1 MSQEK
6 DTIENELRRQ
16 ARERRDARRAAA
28 SNVSAKDAAGNP
40 PASGTTG
47 TDGDPAAPANR
58 ASKSEAV
65 RLLAS
70 LLAPYKCLCAATLVA
85 MLFDLSGMLLIPT
98 QLSMMINVAITTH
111 DASEFMAHG
120 VLMLVAALCGSIGY
134 ITSTWLASRLCAN
147 VGRDLRM
154 RVYRASLDFSGG
166 DFSRFGTGSMITRTL
181 SDANV
186 VQQTLLMAILMILP
200 VPIMCAISVG
210 LAFSIDALM
219 GWVLLAVTATTIAVS
234 LVSVFA
240 TAPIFTRLQGFIDSM
255 NARLREAITGVRVV
269 RAFGCE
275 DETRE
280 RLDETFSAYADNAI
294 RVNMVFAA
302 TDTLT
307 FFLMNA
313 VESLVMW
320 LGANRV
326 GMHAMQIGSISALIE
341 YAMLILFFLMM
352 AQFALISVPRA
363 MACLDRASEVLRFV
377 PEIRDAETCVSLPA
391 PLARLEAGAKGEVA
405 TGEAATAGSGAATSA
420 GAPAA
425 TGSTAAAPI
434 EVARFDHVSLC
445 FSDADEDTLHDL
457 TFSIRRGEVTAII
470 GNTGSGKST
479 IAKMLLRFNDV
490 TSGKLLFEGIDVRDV
505 AQAELRSRIAYV
517 PQKAWLFSGTIA
529 ENLRH
534 GRADATDEELWH
546 ALDVAQA
553 SFVRELPGGLN
564 APVTQ
569 GGTNFSG
576 GQRQRL
582 AIARALAKRPEVMVF
597 DDSFS
602 ALDYKTDAKLREA
615 LATSASDSAVVVVA
629 QRIATIMRATQII
642 VLDDGRVV
650 GQGTHEELLR
660 SCPTYLE
667 IAQSQLS
674 SAELGL
680 TDEEIAAVMKG
691 GER

>member
-1 MSQEK
+1 MSQDK

-28 SNVSAKDAAGNP
+28 PGASGKGAAGKPSAPDTIGNDGNLA
-40 PASGTTG
+40 AS
-47 TDGDPAAPANR
+47 ANR

-65 RLLAS
+65 RLLVS
-70 LLAPYKCLCAATLVA
+70 LLAPYKRLCAATLVA

-111 DASEFMAHG
+111 DANEFMTHG
-120 VLMLVAALCGSIGY
+120 VLMLVAALCGSFGY

-210 LAFSIDALM
+210 LAFSIDPLM
-219 GWVLLAVTATTIAVS
+219 GWVLLAVTAATIAVS

-326 GMHAMQIGSISALIE
+326 GVHAMQIGSISALIE

-377 PEIRDAETCVSLPA
+377 PEIRDAETCVALPA
-391 PLARLEAGAKGEVA
+391 PLARFKVGVKGEDA
-405 TGEAATAGSGAATSA
+405 AATS
-420 GAPAA
+420 AA
-425 TGSTAAAPI
+425 TGSTAAAPAPA
-434 EVARFDHVSLC
+434 EVARFDHVSLR

-490 TSGKLLFEGIDVRDV
+490 TSGKLLFEGVDVRDV

-534 GRADATDEELWH
+534 GRANATDEELWH

-582 AIARALAKRPEVMVF
+582 AIARALVRHADLYVF

-602 ALDYKTDAKLREA
+602 ALDFKTDAALRHA
-615 LATSASDSAVVVVA
+615 LTTELAHAAQLVIA
-629 QRIATIMRATQII
+629 QRVSTIHDANQIVVLKDGSIVGLGRHDDLMQTCDNYRAIA
-642 VLDDGRVV
+642 
-650 GQGTHEELLR
+650 E
-660 SCPTYLE
+660 
-667 IAQSQLS
+667 SQLRKEAS
-674 SAELGL
+674 HE
-680 TDEEIAAVMKG
+680 
-691 GER
+691 

>member
-1 MSQEK
+1 MSQDK

-28 SNVSAKDAAGNP
+28 PGASGKDAAGKP
-40 PASGTTG
+40 SASGAAG
-47 TDGDPAAPANR
+47 NDGDPATPANR
-58 ASKSEAV
+58 ASKFETV

-70 LLAPYKCLCAATLVA
+70 LLAPYKRLCAGTLVA

-111 DASEFMAHG
+111 DANEFMTHG
-120 VLMLVAALCGSIGY
+120 VLMLVAALCGSFGY

-210 LAFSIDALM
+210 LAFSIDTLM
-219 GWVLLAVTATTIAVS
+219 GWVLLTVTVATIAVS

-302 TDTLT
+302 TDTLA

-326 GMHAMQIGSISALIE
+326 GVHAMQIGSISAIIE

-377 PEIRDAETCVSLPA
+377 PEIRDAETCASLPA
-391 PLARLEAGAKGEVA
+391 PLVRLEVGAKGEDA
-405 TGEAATAGSGAATSA
+405 
-420 GAPAA
+420 
-425 TGSTAAAPI
+425 AAAPGPA
-434 EVARFDHVSLC
+434 EVARFDHVSLR
-445 FSDADEDTLHDL
+445 FSDADEDTLNDL

-490 TSGKLLFEGIDVRDV
+490 TSGKLLFEGVDVRDV
-505 AQAELRSRIAYV
+505 AQADLRSRIAYV

-534 GRADATDEELWH
+534 GRANATDEELWH

-582 AIARALAKRPEVMVF
+582 AIARALVRHADLYVF

-602 ALDYKTDAKLREA
+602 ALDFKTDAALRHA
-615 LATSASDSAVVVVA
+615 LTTELAHAAQLVIA
-629 QRIATIMRATQII
+629 QRVSTIHDANQIVVLKDGSIVGLGRHDELMQTCDNYRAIA
-642 VLDDGRVV
+642 
-650 GQGTHEELLR
+650 E
-660 SCPTYLE
+660 
-667 IAQSQLS
+667 SQLRKEAS
-674 SAELGL
+674 HE
-680 TDEEIAAVMKG
+680 
-691 GER
+691 

>member
-1 MSQEK
+1 MSQDK

-28 SNVSAKDAAGNP
+28 SDASGKDAAGNP
-40 PASGTTG
+40 SASGTTG
-47 TDGDPAAPANR
+47 NDGDPTTSASR
-58 ASKSEAV
+58 ASKSETV
-65 RLLAS
+65 RLLVS
-70 LLAPYKCLCAATLVA
+70 LLAPYKRLCAATLVA

-111 DASEFMAHG
+111 DASEFMTHG
-120 VLMLVAALCGSIGY
+120 VLMLVAALCGSFGY

-210 LAFSIDALM
+210 LAFSIDPLM
-219 GWVLLAVTATTIAVS
+219 GWVLLAVTAATIVVS

-326 GMHAMQIGSISALIE
+326 GVHAMQIGSISALIE

-363 MACLDRASEVLRFV
+363 LACLDRTSEVLRFV
-377 PEIRDAETCVSLPA
+377 PEIRDAETCVPLPA
-391 PLARLEAGAKGEVA
+391 RLARLEAGAKGEEA
-405 TGEAATAGSGAATSA
+405 TDTPA
-420 GAPAA
+420 APAA
-425 TGSTAAAPI
+425 SGSTAVESAPA

-457 TFSIRRGEVTAII
+457 SFSIRRGEVTAII

-490 TSGKLLFEGIDVRDV
+490 TSGKLLFEGVDVRDV
-505 AQAELRSRIAYV
+505 AQAELRNRIAYV

-582 AIARALAKRPEVMVF
+582 AIARALVRHADLYVF

-602 ALDYKTDAKLREA
+602 ALDFKTDAALRHA
-615 LATSASDSAVVVVA
+615 LSTELAYAAQLVIA
-629 QRIATIMRATQII
+629 QRVSTIHDANQIVVLKDGSIVGLGRHDDLMQTCDNYRAIA
-642 VLDDGRVV
+642 
-650 GQGTHEELLR
+650 E
-660 SCPTYLE
+660 
-667 IAQSQLS
+667 SQLRKEAS
-674 SAELGL
+674 HE
-680 TDEEIAAVMKG
+680 
-691 GER
+691 

>member
-1 MSQEK
+1 MSQDK

-28 SNVSAKDAAGNP
+28 LGASGKGAAGKP
-40 PASGTTG
+40 SAPGTTG
-47 TDGDPAAPANR
+47 NDGDPAASVNR
-58 ASKSEAV
+58 ASKFEAV

-70 LLAPYKCLCAATLVA
+70 LLAPYKRLCAATLVA

-111 DASEFMAHG
+111 DANEFMTHG
-120 VLMLVAALCGSIGY
+120 VLMLVAALCGSFGY

-210 LAFSIDALM
+210 LAFSIDPLM
-219 GWVLLAVTATTIAVS
+219 GWVLLAVTAATIAVS

-391 PLARLEAGAKGEVA
+391 PAPAEVA
-405 TGEAATAGSGAATSA
+405 H
-420 GAPAA
+420 
-425 TGSTAAAPI
+425 
-434 EVARFDHVSLC
+434 FDHVSLC

-457 TFSIRRGEVTAII
+457 TFGIRRGEVTAII

-490 TSGKLLFEGIDVRDV
+490 TSGKLLFEGVDVRDV

-582 AIARALAKRPEVMVF
+582 AIARALVRHADLYVF

-602 ALDYKTDAKLREA
+602 ALDFKTDAALRHA
-615 LATSASDSAVVVVA
+615 LTTELAHAAQLVIA
-629 QRIATIMRATQII
+629 QRVSTIHDANQIVVLKDGSIVGLGRHDDLMQNCDNYRAIA
-642 VLDDGRVV
+642 
-650 GQGTHEELLR
+650 E
-660 SCPTYLE
+660 
-667 IAQSQLS
+667 SQLRKEAS
-674 SAELGL
+674 HE
-680 TDEEIAAVMKG
+680 
-691 GER
+691 

>member
-1 MSQEK
+1 MSQDK

-16 ARERRDARRAAA
+16 ARDRRDARRAVAPGA
-28 SNVSAKDAAGNP
+28 SGKDAAGKP
-40 PASGTTG
+40 SASGTTG
-47 TDGDPAAPANR
+47 NDGDPATPANR
-58 ASKSEAV
+58 ASKFETV

-70 LLAPYKCLCAATLVA
+70 LLAPYKRLCAGTLVA

-111 DASEFMAHG
+111 DANEFMTHG
-120 VLMLVAALCGSIGY
+120 VLMLVAALCGSFGY

-166 DFSRFGTGSMITRTL
+166 DFSCFGTGSMITRTL

-210 LAFSIDALM
+210 LAFSIDTLM
-219 GWVLLAVTATTIAVS
+219 GWVLLTVTVAAIAVS

-302 TDTLT
+302 TDTLA

-326 GMHAMQIGSISALIE
+326 GVHAMQIGSISAIIE

-377 PEIRDAETCVSLPA
+377 PEIRDAETCVALPA
-391 PLARLEAGAKGEVA
+391 PLARLEAGAKGEDA
-405 TGEAATAGSGAATSA
+405 
-420 GAPAA
+420 
-425 TGSTAAAPI
+425 AAAPAPS
-434 EVARFDHVSLC
+434 EVARFDHVSLR

-490 TSGKLLFEGIDVRDV
+490 TSGKLLFEGVDVRDV

-534 GRADATDEELWH
+534 GRANATDEELWH

-582 AIARALAKRPEVMVF
+582 AIARALVRHADLYVF

-602 ALDYKTDAKLREA
+602 ALDFKTDAALRHA
-615 LATSASDSAVVVVA
+615 LTTELAHAAQLVIA
-629 QRIATIMRATQII
+629 QRVSTIHDASQIVVLKDGSIVGLGRHDELMQTCDNYRAIA
-642 VLDDGRVV
+642 
-650 GQGTHEELLR
+650 E
-660 SCPTYLE
+660 
-667 IAQSQLS
+667 SQLRKEAS
-674 SAELGL
+674 HE
-680 TDEEIAAVMKG
+680 
-691 GER
+691 

>member
-1 MSQEK
+1 MSQDK

-28 SNVSAKDAAGNP
+28 PGASGKDAAGKP
-40 PASGTTG
+40 SASGAAG
-47 TDGDPAAPANR
+47 NDGDPATPANR
-58 ASKSEAV
+58 ASKFETV

-70 LLAPYKCLCAATLVA
+70 LLAPYKRLCAGTLVA

-111 DASEFMAHG
+111 DANEFMTHG
-120 VLMLVAALCGSIGY
+120 VLMLVAALCGSFGY

-219 GWVLLAVTATTIAVS
+219 GWVLLTVTVATIAVS

-302 TDTLT
+302 TDTLA

-326 GMHAMQIGSISALIE
+326 GVHAMQIGSISAIIE

-352 AQFALISVPRA
+352 AQFALISVPGA

-377 PEIRDAETCVSLPA
+377 PEIRDAETCVALPA
-391 PLARLEAGAKGEVA
+391 PLARLEAGAKGEDA
-405 TGEAATAGSGAATSA
+405 
-420 GAPAA
+420 
-425 TGSTAAAPI
+425 AAAPAPA
-434 EVARFDHVSLC
+434 EVARFDHVCLR
-445 FSDADEDTLHDL
+445 FSDADENTLHDL
-457 TFSIRRGEVTAII
+457 TFGIRRGEVTAII

-490 TSGKLLFEGIDVRDV
+490 TSGKLLFEGVDVRDV

-534 GRADATDEELWH
+534 GRANATDEELWH

-582 AIARALAKRPEVMVF
+582 AIARALVRHADLYVF

-602 ALDYKTDAKLREA
+602 ALDFKTDAALRHA
-615 LATSASDSAVVVVA
+615 LTTELAHAAQLVIA
-629 QRIATIMRATQII
+629 QRVSTIHDASQIVVLKDGSIVGLGRHDELMQTCDNYRAIA
-642 VLDDGRVV
+642 
-650 GQGTHEELLR
+650 E
-660 SCPTYLE
+660 
-667 IAQSQLS
+667 SQLRKEAS
-674 SAELGL
+674 HE
-680 TDEEIAAVMKG
+680 
-691 GER
+691 

>member
-1 MSQEK
+1 MSQDK

-16 ARERRDARRAAA
+16 ARERRDARRVAA
-28 SNVSAKDAAGNP
+28 SDASGKDAAGNP
-40 PASGTTG
+40 SASGTTG
-47 TDGDPAAPANR
+47 NDGDPATPANR

-70 LLAPYKCLCAATLVA
+70 LLAPYKRLCAGTLVA

-111 DASEFMAHG
+111 DANEFMIHG
-120 VLMLVAALCGSIGY
+120 VLMLVAALCGSFGY

-210 LAFSIDALM
+210 LAFSIDTLM
-219 GWVLLAVTATTIAVS
+219 GWVLLTVTVATIAVS

-302 TDTLT
+302 TDTLA

-326 GMHAMQIGSISALIE
+326 GVHAMQIGSISAIIE

-377 PEIRDAETCVSLPA
+377 PEIRDAETCVALPA
-391 PLARLEAGAKGEVA
+391 P
-405 TGEAATAGSGAATSA
+405 
-420 GAPAA
+420 AP
-425 TGSTAAAPI
+425 S
-434 EVARFDHVSLC
+434 EVARFDHVSLR
-445 FSDADEDTLHDL
+445 FSDADENTLNDL
-457 TFSIRRGEVTAII
+457 TFGIRRGEVTAII

-505 AQAELRSRIAYV
+505 AQADLRSRIAYV

-534 GRADATDEELWH
+534 GRANATDEELWH

-582 AIARALAKRPEVMVF
+582 AIARALVRHADLYVF

-602 ALDYKTDAKLREA
+602 ALDFKTDAALRHA
-615 LATSASDSAVVVVA
+615 LTTELAHAAQLVIA
-629 QRIATIMRATQII
+629 QRVSTIHDANQIVVLKDGSIVGLGRHDELMQTCDNYRAIA
-642 VLDDGRVV
+642 
-650 GQGTHEELLR
+650 E
-660 SCPTYLE
+660 
-667 IAQSQLS
+667 SQLRKEAS
-674 SAELGL
+674 HE
-680 TDEEIAAVMKG
+680 
-691 GER
+691 

>member
-1 MSQEK
+1 MSQDK

-28 SNVSAKDAAGNP
+28 PGASGKDAAGNP

-47 TDGDPAAPANR
+47 NDGDPAIPANR
-58 ASKSEAV
+58 ASKFETV

-70 LLAPYKCLCAATLVA
+70 LLAPYKRLCAATLVA

-111 DASEFMAHG
+111 DANEFMTHG
-120 VLMLVAALCGSIGY
+120 VLMLIAALCGSFGY

-154 RVYRASLDFSGG
+154 RVYRASLDFSAG

-210 LAFSIDALM
+210 LAFSIDTLM
-219 GWVLLAVTATTIAVS
+219 GWVLLTVTVATIAVS

-302 TDTLT
+302 TDTLA
-307 FFLMNA
+307 FFLMNV

-326 GMHAMQIGSISALIE
+326 GVHAMQIGSISAIIE

-377 PEIRDAETCVSLPA
+377 PEIRDAETCVALPA
-391 PLARLEAGAKGEVA
+391 PAPAEVA
-405 TGEAATAGSGAATSA
+405 H
-420 GAPAA
+420 
-425 TGSTAAAPI
+425 
-434 EVARFDHVSLC
+434 FDHVSLR

-457 TFSIRRGEVTAII
+457 TFSIRRGEVAAII

-490 TSGKLLFEGIDVRDV
+490 TSGKLLFEGVDVRDV

-534 GRADATDEELWH
+534 GRANATDEELWH

-582 AIARALAKRPEVMVF
+582 AIARALVRHADLYVF

-602 ALDYKTDAKLREA
+602 ALDFKTDAALRHA
-615 LATSASDSAVVVVA
+615 LTTELAHAAQLVIA
-629 QRIATIMRATQII
+629 QRVSTIHDASQIVVLKDGSIVGLGRHDDLMQTCDNYRAIA
-642 VLDDGRVV
+642 
-650 GQGTHEELLR
+650 E
-660 SCPTYLE
+660 
-667 IAQSQLS
+667 SQLRKEAS
-674 SAELGL
+674 HE
-680 TDEEIAAVMKG
+680 
-691 GER
+691 

>member
-1 MSQEK
+1 
-6 DTIENELRRQ
+6 
-16 ARERRDARRAAA
+16 
-28 SNVSAKDAAGNP
+28 
-40 PASGTTG
+40 
-47 TDGDPAAPANR
+47 
-58 ASKSEAV
+58 
-65 RLLAS
+65 
-70 LLAPYKCLCAATLVA
+70 
-85 MLFDLSGMLLIPT
+85 
-98 QLSMMINVAITTH
+98 
-111 DASEFMAHG
+111 
-120 VLMLVAALCGSIGY
+120 
-134 ITSTWLASRLCAN
+134 
-147 VGRDLRM
+147 
-154 RVYRASLDFSGG
+154 
-166 DFSRFGTGSMITRTL
+166 MITRTL

-210 LAFSIDALM
+210 LAFSIDTLM
-219 GWVLLAVTATTIAVS
+219 GWVLLTVTVATIAVS

-302 TDTLT
+302 TDTLA

-326 GMHAMQIGSISALIE
+326 GVHAMQIGSISAIIE

-405 TGEAATAGSGAATSA
+405 AAAPEDAA
-420 GAPAA
+420 P
-425 TGSTAAAPI
+425 API

-479 IAKMLLRFNDV
+479 IAKILLRFNDV

-582 AIARALAKRPEVMVF
+582 AIARALVRHADLYVF

-602 ALDYKTDAKLREA
+602 ALDFKTDAALRHA
-615 LATSASDSAVVVVA
+615 LTTELAHAAQLVIA
-629 QRIATIMRATQII
+629 QRVSTIHDASQIVVLKDGSIVGLGRHDELMQTCDNYRAIA
-642 VLDDGRVV
+642 
-650 GQGTHEELLR
+650 E
-660 SCPTYLE
+660 
-667 IAQSQLS
+667 SQLRKEVS
-674 SAELGL
+674 HE
-680 TDEEIAAVMKG
+680 
-691 GER
+691 

>member
-1 MSQEK
+1 MSQDK

-16 ARERRDARRAAA
+16 ARDRRDARRAAA
-28 SNVSAKDAAGNP
+28 SDASGKDAAGNP
-40 PASGTTG
+40 FASGAAG
-47 TDGDPAAPANR
+47 NDGDPATSASR

-65 RLLAS
+65 RLLVS
-70 LLAPYKCLCAATLVA
+70 LLAPYKRLCAGTLVA

-111 DASEFMAHG
+111 DASEFMTHG
-120 VLMLVAALCGSIGY
+120 VLMLVAALCGSFGY

-219 GWVLLAVTATTIAVS
+219 GWVLLAVTAATIAVS

-326 GMHAMQIGSISALIE
+326 GVHAMQIGSISALIE

-377 PEIRDAETCVSLPA
+377 PEIRDAETCVPLPA
-391 PLARLEAGAKGEVA
+391 P
-405 TGEAATAGSGAATSA
+405 
-420 GAPAA
+420 APA
-425 TGSTAAAPI
+425 

-505 AQAELRSRIAYV
+505 AQAELRNRIAYV

-582 AIARALAKRPEVMVF
+582 AIARSLVRHADLYVF

-602 ALDYKTDAKLREA
+602 ALDFKTDAALRHA
-615 LATSASDSAVVVVA
+615 LSTELAHAAQLVIA
-629 QRIATIMRATQII
+629 QRVSTIHDANQIVVLKDGSIVGLGRHDDLMQTCDNYRAIA
-642 VLDDGRVV
+642 
-650 GQGTHEELLR
+650 E
-660 SCPTYLE
+660 
-667 IAQSQLS
+667 SQLRKEAS
-674 SAELGL
+674 HE
-680 TDEEIAAVMKG
+680 
-691 GER
+691 

>member
-1 MSQEK
+1 MSQDK

-28 SNVSAKDAAGNP
+28 SDASGKDAAGNP
-40 PASGTTG
+40 SASGATG
-47 TDGDPAAPANR
+47 NDDDPATSASR

-65 RLLAS
+65 RLLVS
-70 LLAPYKCLCAATLVA
+70 LLAPYKRLCAGTLVA

-111 DASEFMAHG
+111 DASEFMTHG
-120 VLMLVAALCGSIGY
+120 VLMLVAALCGSFGY

-154 RVYRASLDFSGG
+154 RVYRASLGFSGG

-210 LAFSIDALM
+210 LAFSIDPLM
-219 GWVLLAVTATTIAVS
+219 GWVLLAVTAATIAVS

-326 GMHAMQIGSISALIE
+326 GVHAMQIGSISALIE

-377 PEIRDAETCVSLPA
+377 PEIRDAETCVPLPA
-391 PLARLEAGAKGEVA
+391 P
-405 TGEAATAGSGAATSA
+405 
-420 GAPAA
+420 APA
-425 TGSTAAAPI
+425 

-505 AQAELRSRIAYV
+505 AQAELRNRIAYV

-582 AIARALAKRPEVMVF
+582 AIARSLVRHADLYVF

-602 ALDYKTDAKLREA
+602 ALDFKTDAALRHA
-615 LATSASDSAVVVVA
+615 LSTELAHAAQLVIA
-629 QRIATIMRATQII
+629 QRVSTIHDASQIVVLKDGSIVGLGRHDDLMQTCDNYRAIA
-642 VLDDGRVV
+642 
-650 GQGTHEELLR
+650 E
-660 SCPTYLE
+660 
-667 IAQSQLS
+667 SQLRKE
-674 SAELGL
+674 AKHE
-680 TDEEIAAVMKG
+680 
-691 GER
+691 

>member
-1 MSQEK
+1 MSQDK

-28 SNVSAKDAAGNP
+28 PGASGKDAAGKP
-40 PASGTTG
+40 SASGTTG
-47 TDGDPAAPANR
+47 NDGDPATPANR
-58 ASKSEAV
+58 ATKFETV

-70 LLAPYKCLCAATLVA
+70 LLAPYKRLCAATLVA

-98 QLSMMINVAITTH
+98 QLSMMINIAITTH
-111 DASEFMAHG
+111 DANEFMTHG
-120 VLMLVAALCGSIGY
+120 VLMLVAALCGSFGY

-154 RVYRASLDFSGG
+154 RVYRASLDFSAG

-210 LAFSIDALM
+210 LAFSIDTLM
-219 GWVLLAVTATTIAVS
+219 GWVLLTVTVATIAVS

-302 TDTLT
+302 TDTLA
-307 FFLMNA
+307 FFLMNV

-326 GMHAMQIGSISALIE
+326 GVHAMQIGSISAIIE

-377 PEIRDAETCVSLPA
+377 PEIRDAETCVALPA

-405 TGEAATAGSGAATSA
+405 TG
-420 GAPAA
+420 APAA
-425 TGSTAAAPI
+425 TGSTAAAPAPA
-434 EVARFDHVSLC
+434 EVARFDHVSLR

-490 TSGKLLFEGIDVRDV
+490 TSGKLLFEGVDVRDV
-505 AQAELRSRIAYV
+505 AQADLRSRIAYV

-534 GRADATDEELWH
+534 GRANATDEELWH

-582 AIARALAKRPEVMVF
+582 AIARALVRHADLYVF

-602 ALDYKTDAKLREA
+602 ALDFKTDAALRHA
-615 LATSASDSAVVVVA
+615 LTTELAHAAQLVIA
-629 QRIATIMRATQII
+629 QRVSTIHDANQIVVLKDGSILGLGRHDELMQTCDNYRAIA
-642 VLDDGRVV
+642 
-650 GQGTHEELLR
+650 E
-660 SCPTYLE
+660 
-667 IAQSQLS
+667 SQLRKEAS
-674 SAELGL
+674 HE
-680 TDEEIAAVMKG
+680 
-691 GER
+691 

>member
-28 SNVSAKDAAGNP
+28 SNASAKDAAGNP

-154 RVYRASLDFSGG
+154 RVYRASLDFSAG

-210 LAFSIDALM
+210 LAFSIDTLM
-219 GWVLLAVTATTIAVS
+219 GWVLLTVTVATIVVS

-302 TDTLT
+302 TDTLA

-326 GMHAMQIGSISALIE
+326 GVHAMQIGSISAIIE

-377 PEIRDAETCVSLPA
+377 PEIRDAETCVSLAA

-405 TGEAATAGSGAATSA
+405 AA
-420 GAPAA
+420 APEDAVP
-425 TGSTAAAPI
+425 API

-479 IAKMLLRFNDV
+479 IAKILLRFNDV

-582 AIARALAKRPEVMVF
+582 AIARALVRHADLYVF

-602 ALDYKTDAKLREA
+602 ALDFKTDAALRHA
-615 LATSASDSAVVVVA
+615 LTTELAHAAQLVIA
-629 QRIATIMRATQII
+629 QRVSTIHDASQIVVLKDGSIVGLGRHDELMQTCDNYRAIA
-642 VLDDGRVV
+642 
-650 GQGTHEELLR
+650 E
-660 SCPTYLE
+660 
-667 IAQSQLS
+667 SQLRKEVS
-674 SAELGL
+674 HE
-680 TDEEIAAVMKG
+680 
-691 GER
+691 